1 MLNVC
6 TVGGESI
13 YDGEPFEDES
23 FQVKFNRRYM
33 LAMANS
39 GKKNSNRSQFFVNT
53 VKTQWLDGKSEIFG
67 MVLEG
72 KKKGFFFAFFFLNVD
87 ASIYLS
93 LVAHSHY

>member
-1 MLNVC
+1 
-6 TVGGESI
+6 
-13 YDGEPFEDES
+13 
-23 FQVKFNRRYM
+23 M

-72 KKKGFFFAFFFLNVD
+72 KKKGFFCLFASSACVD
-87 ASIYLS
+87 KVIIG
-93 LVAHSHY
+93 VAHSHY